1 MKFTTT
7 ASSVDS
13 TGSISVQY
21 NNLTATANV
30 VCTIVYNTYTYT
42 VKASDTNTSGTPTI
56 IINGRNATVTHG
68 EGYYIGKLSITESS
82 TVTAPQNVSWS
93 ISGGNKATEWG
104 KYNVSISPNSWN
116 LDDGLTKNFSVSMTK
131 S

>member
-30 VCTIVYNTYTYT
+30 VCTIVYNT
-42 VKASDTNTSGTPTI
+42 
-56 IINGRNATVTHG
+56 
-68 EGYYIGKLSITESS
+68 SILQ
-82 TVTAPQNVSWS
+82 VNR
-93 ISGGNKATEWG
+93 K
-104 KYNVSISPNSWN
+104 WN
-116 LDDGLTKNFSVSMTK
+116 EVV
-131 S
+131 